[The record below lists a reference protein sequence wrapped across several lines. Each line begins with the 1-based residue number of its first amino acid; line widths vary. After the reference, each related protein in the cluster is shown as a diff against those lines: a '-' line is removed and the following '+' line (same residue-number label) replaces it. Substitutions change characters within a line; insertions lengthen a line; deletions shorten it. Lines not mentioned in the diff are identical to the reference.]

1 MGIRVTYVKKDN
13 EVIWSGNK
21 VGLIPEQTKVTIDFN
36 IDNLSLDNAYIKV
49 SSGSE
54 STYYSVADSQNNS
67 LSITIPKLYSNT
79 REISFQGAYEDNE
92 EIVADE
98 SGDPVTLE
106 DMYVYP
112 VEINLTTNRISRYTS
127 DYTTS
132 NPSAPYLRV
141 DALEFQLKAG
151 QLADIQSITITPIKN
166 GVGVASTEAITEL
179 SNYISTCFGNGYE
192 ETANSGHI
200 FSALNKAGYFADL
213 SATYTFS
220 VDFVY
225 STIDASCLAATG
237 TIQLSNLTLVQTYDT
252 LSLVGRTQLNNGK
265 YIYGGVA
272 MGQAPTISQ
281 IGEAAFECGYPAYFQ
296 GIRYGYYAGDT
307 IEIDSN
313 NLIAGFIT
321 SSSSEMKFSLFI
333 GQPIYAQS
341 VQVSGNIVIRSDGGY
356 IKNYSWDAPHIC
368 DGTEQIAIIDRK
380 CGLINIIISGTTFKN
395 GSSTAGNNKPL
406 TLSGGNGAPL
416 VITFI

>member
-1 MGIRVTYVKKDN
+1 MGIRVTYVKKGDQI
-13 EVIWSGNK
+13 IWSGNK
-21 VGLIPEQTKVTIDFN
+21 VGLIPEQTTVAIDFN
-36 IDNLSLDNAYIKV
+36 IDNLSLDNAYIMV

-54 STYYSVADSQNNS
+54 SAYYSVADSENNS

-79 REISFQGAYEDNE
+79 REISFQGAYEDNG
-92 EIVADE
+92 EIVTDD
-98 SGDPVTLE
+98 SGDPVTLQ

-127 DYTTS
+127 DYATS
-132 NPSAPYLRV
+132 DPSAPYLRV

-166 GVGVASTEAITEL
+166 SVASSTTITEL
-179 SNYISTCFGNGYE
+179 SNYISTCFENGYE
-192 ETANSGHI
+192 ETVNSSHI
-200 FSALNKAGYFADL
+200 FSALNKAGYFEDL
-213 SATYTFS
+213 SAAYTFS

-225 STIDASCLAATG
+225 ATIKADCSATTG

-265 YIYGGVA
+265 YVYGGVA

-307 IEIDSN
+307 ITIDSN

-341 VQVSGNIVIRSDGGY
+341 VQLSGNMVVRSDGGY

-368 DGTEQIAIIDRK
+368 DGTEQIVITDRK

-416 VITFI
+416 IITFI